1 MVMLKKTVY
10 ASLLIGLCATLLLSC
25 KPINIFSP
33 LVDPSKMNNEAKL
46 DAGYSALSNGNYGQ
60 AVEYFSDV
68 IESSSGDQL
77 VEAYLGRGAA
87 YVHEGSASIDSIIE
101 DLMNGDL
108 EVDNHGEIISQVVSD
123 GEFTNFF
130 DNVENAA
137 EDYNSAMDNTTED
150 VDLGVLFE
158 VYQINMMA
166 ATGIGA
172 RKIAADYNSSP
183 WGPGDVTADEELD
196 AIVDEISSHPYNIAT
211 WDDGAANGLSSY
223 VDGTAEETLMM
234 GYLTDAFD
242 ALKELKATPPVGMEE
257 QDIIDMQS
265 GINDWVTLGL
275 GNAALS

>member
-1 MVMLKKTVY
+1 MGKKAVY
-10 ASLLIGLCATLLLSC
+10 ASLLIIFCTTIVFSC
-25 KPINIFSP
+25 RPINIFSP

-60 AVEYFSDV
+60 AIEYFSDV

-77 VEAYLGRGAA
+77 VDAYLGRGAA
-87 YVHEGSASIDSIIE
+87 YMHEGSPNIDSIVE

-108 EVDNHGEIISQVVSD
+108 EVDNHGEIISQVVSN
-123 GEFTNFF
+123 GEYTHFF

-137 EDYNSAMDNTTED
+137 ADYSSAIDNTTEE

-166 ATGIGA
+166 ATGVGA
-172 RKIAADYNSSP
+172 QKIASDYNSSP
-183 WGPGDVTADEELD
+183 WGPGDVTTDEELD
-196 AIVDEISSHPYNIAT
+196 AIVDETSSHPYNIGT
-211 WDDGAANGLSSY
+211 WSAGAGNGLSSY
-223 VDGTAEETLMM
+223 VDGTAEEALMM
-234 GYLTDAFD
+234 SYLTEAFN
-242 ALKELKATPPVGMEE
+242 ALEELKATPPVGMEE

>member
-1 MVMLKKTVY
+1 MMVKKTVY
-10 ASLLIGLCATLLLSC
+10 AALLIGFCATLLLSC

-33 LVDPSKMNNEAKL
+33 LVDPSNMNNEAKL

-60 AVEYFSDV
+60 AIEYFSAV

-87 YVHEGSASIDSIIE
+87 YVREGSANIDSVVE

-108 EVDNHGEIISQVVSD
+108 EVDNHGEIILQVVSD
-123 GEFTNFF
+123 DEFTNFF
-130 DNVENAA
+130 ENVEHAA
-137 EDYNSAMDNTTED
+137 ADYNSAMDNMTED

-158 VYQINMMA
+158 IYQINMMA
-166 ATGIGA
+166 ATGVGGQ
-172 RKIAADYNSSP
+172 KIASDYNSSP
-183 WGPGDVTADEELD
+183 WGPGDVTNDEELD

-211 WDDGAANGLSSY
+211 WNDGAGNGLSSY
-223 VDGTAEETLMM
+223 VDGTAEESLMM
-234 GYLTDAFD
+234 GYLTNAFD